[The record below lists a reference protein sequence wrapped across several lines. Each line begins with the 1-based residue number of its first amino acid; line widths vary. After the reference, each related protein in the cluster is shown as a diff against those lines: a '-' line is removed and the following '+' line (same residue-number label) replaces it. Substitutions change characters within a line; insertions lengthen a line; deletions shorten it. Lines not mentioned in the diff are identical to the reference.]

1 MTNTIFEQMGGTYTQ
16 VGDYMSP
23 DLLPAEEEK
32 KAHIGI
38 WGLRQGDQEPGRASA
53 HPL

>member
-32 KAHIGI
+32 EGKRLKR
-38 WGLRQGDQEPGRASA
+38 WCL
-53 HPL
+53 